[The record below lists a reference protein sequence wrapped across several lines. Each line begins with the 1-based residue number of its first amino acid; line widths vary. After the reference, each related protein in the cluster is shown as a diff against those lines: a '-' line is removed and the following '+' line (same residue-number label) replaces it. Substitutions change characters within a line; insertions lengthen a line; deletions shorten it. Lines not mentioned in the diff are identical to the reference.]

1 MINSI
6 ALLAALS
13 ADPLGDLVGIVLWVA
28 RTLLL
33 VIGGGGGLIMIVK
46 GKSDENPKL
55 TYEGFGAIAGA
66 GVMFAATFA
75 IQSIFS

>member
-1 MINSI
+1 MMNSI
-6 ALLAALS
+6 ALLAAS
-13 ADPLGDLVGIVLWVA
+13 TDPLGDLVGIVLWVA

>member
-1 MINSI
+1 MNSI
-6 ALLAALS
+6 ALLEAS
-13 ADPLGDLVGIVLWVA
+13 TDPLGDLVNIVLWVA

-46 GKSDENPKL
+46 GKADENPKL
-55 TYEGFGAIAGA
+55 SYEGIGAIAGA

>member
-1 MINSI
+1 MMNSI
-6 ALLAALS
+6 ALLEAS
-13 ADPLGDLVGIVLWVA
+13 TDPLGDLVNIVLWVA

-46 GKSDENPKL
+46 GKADENPKL
-55 TYEGFGAIAGA
+55 SYEGIGAIAGA